1 MMIADTLYT
10 GFGAWNPIAWLIAFG
25 VALLLAWFVRRLGEP
40 DVLGDGESG
49 KPYLC
54 GNDEP
59 TPEATHI
66 GGSNLYWGF
75 TEAMKGYY
83 VRVVPLHTG
92 CLTDYVLW
100 FLGTF
105 ALLFIFIGVI

>member
-1 MMIADTLYT
+1 MMIADTLLT
-10 GFGAWNPIAWLIAFG
+10 GFGAWNPIAWLIAFV
-25 VALLLAWFVRRLGEP
+25 VALILAWFVQRLGEP
-40 DVLGDGESG
+40 DLPGDGESG
-49 KPYLC
+49 KPYLS

-59 TPEATHI
+59 APEAAHI

-83 VRVVPLHTG
+83 ARVVPLHTG

>member
-1 MMIADTLYT
+1 MIAETLYT
-10 GFGAWNPIAWLIAFG
+10 GFGAWNPIVWLIALA
-25 VALLLAWFVRRLGEP
+25 VALLFAWFIQRLGEP
-40 DVLGDGESG
+40 DIPGEGESG
-49 KPYLC
+49 KSYIS

-59 TPEATHI
+59 SPEDGHI

-83 VRVVPLHTG
+83 ARVVPLHTG

-105 ALLFIFIGVI
+105 ALLFILIGVI